1 MDFDGPDPSIRARA
15 AAVLGQPVQRW
26 TAVYG
31 GDTPAEHWIAICDAG
46 RSAFVKVAADT
57 TTATALRV
65 EWKVYSQLAAEY
77 LPEMLGWDDDGSS
90 SPILIL
96 EELACGTW
104 PPPWRT
110 DQIRDVLAM
119 LGRVAATEPPVDL
132 PSLESLRRDM
142 VGWTQVADAPTAFL
156 TLGFCSPGWLDRAL
170 PRLLE
175 AEAAV
180 SFGGES
186 LVHGDVRGPNVCF
199 TKDRVLLLDWSN
211 ACIGNPL
218 LDVAFWLTNL
228 CADGGP
234 VPDQVVPGAGE
245 AAAVVSGFFARRA
258 EDLGVRPRRYLR
270 IALDWS
276 ARVLDLPPPAPN
288 VTP

>member
-1 MDFDGPDPSIRARA
+1 MH
-15 AAVLGQPVQRW
+15 
-26 TAVYG
+26 G
-31 GDTPAEHWIAICDAG
+31 GDTPAGHWIASCNAG

-57 TTATALRV
+57 ATARALRV
-65 EWKVYSQLAAEY
+65 EWRIYSQLAAEY
-77 LPEMLGWDDDGSS
+77 LPDVLGWDDDGSN

-96 EELACGTW
+96 EDLAAETW

-110 DQIRDVLAM
+110 GQIREVLEM
-119 LGRVAATEPPVDL
+119 LGRVAATEPPVGL
-132 PSLESLRRDM
+132 PSLESLRMDM
-142 VGWTQVADAPTAFL
+142 VGWTKVADSPTPFL
-156 TLGFCSPGWLDRAL
+156 SLGFCSPRWLDRAL

-175 AEAAV
+175 AEAEV

-211 ACIGNPL
+211 ACVGNPL

-234 VPDQVVPGAGE
+234 VPDDVVPGA
-245 AAAVVSGFFARRA
+245 AQVAAVVSGFFARRA
-258 EDLGVRPRRYLR
+258 EDLGAQQRRYLR

-276 ARVLDLPPPAPN
+276 ARALDLPPPGPN
-288 VTP
+288 VTPR

>member
-1 MDFDGPDPSIRARA
+1 M
-15 AAVLGQPVQRW
+15 
-26 TAVYG
+26 
-31 GDTPAEHWIAICDAG
+31 
-46 RSAFVKVAADT
+46 KVAADPE
-57 TTATALRV
+57 TAAALRV
-65 EWKVYSQLAAEY
+65 EWRIYSQLAAAY
-77 LPEMLGWDDDGSS
+77 LPEVLGWDDDGSN
-90 SPILIL
+90 SPMLIL
-96 EELACGTW
+96 EDLAAGTW

-110 DQIRDVLAM
+110 GQVREVLEMLDQ
-119 LGRVAATEPPVDL
+119 VAATEPPVDL

-142 VGWTQVADAPTAFL
+142 VGWTRVAASPMAFL
-156 TLGFCSPGWLDRAL
+156 GLGFCSPGWLDRTL
-170 PRLLE
+170 PTLLD
-175 AEAAV
+175 AEADV

-211 ACIGNPL
+211 ACVGNPL

-234 VPDQVVPGAGE
+234 VPDDVAPGAGQ

-258 EDLGVRPRRYLR
+258 EELGAQQRRYLR

-276 ARVLDLPPPAPN
+276 ARALDLPAPGPL
-288 VTP
+288 TP